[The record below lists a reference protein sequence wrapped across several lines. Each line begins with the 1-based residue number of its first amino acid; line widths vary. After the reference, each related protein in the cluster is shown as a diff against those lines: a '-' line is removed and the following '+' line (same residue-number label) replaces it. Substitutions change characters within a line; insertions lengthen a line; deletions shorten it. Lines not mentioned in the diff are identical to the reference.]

1 MKVITIPISLSNKVI
16 VFSICL
22 IISIIVS
29 GCVSSSE
36 KTNIAGKYL
45 HNQENS
51 TSYLELK
58 ADGTCFLYPLVNGNI
73 PVPGFSCTYKV
84 RDNAILVCYPEYQG
98 VCDNWTIVSPNEITG
113 PAGYHAKKAN

>member
-1 MKVITIPISLSNKVI
+1 MRVITIPISLLNKAI

-22 IISIIVS
+22 IIMIMVS
-29 GCVSSSE
+29 GCTSPGE

-45 HNQENS
+45 HTQENS
-51 TSYLELK
+51 TSYMELK
-58 ADGTCFLYPLVNGNI
+58 PDGTCLLYPLVQGNI

-84 RDNAILVCYPEYQG
+84 QNNAIQVCYPEQQG
-98 VCDNWTIVSPNEITG
+98 VCDTWTIVSPNEIAG